1 MIQTM
6 AKYEFINHTADL
18 GIRVRGLSLKE
29 LFENAARAMF
39 DLIADLDTVETRHQM
54 TIEIRGERLEE
65 LLADWLR
72 DLLYRCNG
80 DKYLLKEFKIEKI
93 NLGGLKARI
102 RGEKLDMS
110 RHSLKREIKAVT
122 YHGLEIRKLN
132 RQWQA
137 QIIFDI

>member
-1 MIQTM
+1 MGQ
-6 AKYEFINHTADL
+6 YEFINHTADI
-18 GIRVRGLSLKE
+18 GIKVRGFSRKE
-29 LFENAARAMF
+29 MFENAARAMF
-39 DLIADLDTVETRHQM
+39 DLIVDLDTVETQNQM
-54 TIEIRGERLEE
+54 AIEIRGEQLEE

-72 DLLYRCNG
+72 DLLYRYNG

-93 NLGGLKARI
+93 SPRGLKARV

-110 RHSLKREIKAVT
+110 RHNLRREIKAVT
-122 YHGLEIRKLN
+122 YHDLKIRKLN

>member
-1 MIQTM
+1 MFD
-6 AKYEFINHTADL
+6 YEFINHTADL

-39 DLIADLDTVETRHQM
+39 DLIVDLDTVKTRNQM
-54 TIEIRGERLEE
+54 AIEIRGEQREE

-72 DLLYRCNG
+72 DLLYRYNG
-80 DKYLLKEFKIEKI
+80 DKYLSKEFKIEKI
-93 NLGGLKARI
+93 SPRGLKARV

-110 RHSLKREIKAVT
+110 RHTLRREIKAVT

-132 RQWQA
+132 HEWQA

>member
-1 MIQTM
+1 
-6 AKYEFINHTADL
+6 
-18 GIRVRGLSLKE
+18 
-29 LFENAARAMF
+29 MF

>member
-1 MIQTM
+1 MGQ
-6 AKYEFINHTADL
+6 YEFINHTADI
-18 GIRVRGLSLKE
+18 GIKVRGLSLKE

-39 DLIADLDTVETRHQM
+39 DLIVDLDTVKTRNQM
-54 TIEIRGERLEE
+54 AIEIKGGELEE

-72 DLLYRCNG
+72 DLLYRYNG

-93 NLGGLKARI
+93 SPGALKARV

-110 RHSLKREIKAVT
+110 RHSLRREIKAVT
-122 YHGLEIRKLN
+122 YHDLKIRKLN

>member
-1 MIQTM
+1 MGQ
-6 AKYEFINHTADL
+6 YEFINHTADL
-18 GIRVRGLSLKE
+18 GIKVRGLSLKE

-39 DLIADLDTVETRHQM
+39 DLIVDLDTVKTRNQI
-54 TIEIRGERLEE
+54 TIEIKGGELEE

-72 DLLYRCNG
+72 DILYRCNG
-80 DKYLLKEFKIEKI
+80 DEYLLKEFEIEKI
-93 NLGGLKARI
+93 SPEGLKARV

-122 YHGLEIRKLN
+122 YHDLKIRKLN
-132 RQWQA
+132 YEWQA

>member
-1 MIQTM
+1 MGQ
-6 AKYEFINHTADL
+6 YEFINHTADL
-18 GIRVRGLSLKE
+18 GIKVRGFSLKK

-39 DLIADLDTVETRHQM
+39 DLIVDLDTVKKRNQM
-54 TIEIRGERLEE
+54 TIEIKGGELEE

-72 DLLYRCNG
+72 DILYRCNG

-93 NLGGLKARI
+93 SPEGLKARV

-110 RHSLKREIKAVT
+110 RHTLRREIKAVT
-122 YHGLEIRKLN
+122 YHDLEIRKLN
-132 RQWQA
+132 HEWQA

>member
-1 MIQTM
+1 MIQAM
-6 AKYEFINHTADL
+6 AKYEFINHTTDL
-18 GIRVRGLSLKE
+18 GIRVRGISLKE

-39 DLIADLDTVETRHQM
+39 DLIVDLDTVKTRNQI
-54 TIEIRGERLEE
+54 TIEIKGDELEE

-72 DLLYRCNG
+72 DILYRYNG
-80 DKYLLKEFKIEKI
+80 DEYLLKEFKIEKI
-93 NLGGLKARI
+93 SPEGLKARV

-122 YHGLEIRKLN
+122 YHDLKIKKLN
-132 RQWQA
+132 HEWQA

>member
-1 MIQTM
+1 MGQ
-6 AKYEFINHTADL
+6 YEFINHTADL
-18 GIRVRGLSLKE
+18 GIKVRGLSLKE

-39 DLIADLDTVETRHQM
+39 DLIVDLDTVKTRNQI
-54 TIEIRGERLEE
+54 TIEIKGGELEE

-72 DLLYRCNG
+72 DILYRCNG
-80 DKYLLKEFKIEKI
+80 DEYLLKEFKIEKI
-93 NLGGLKARI
+93 SPEGLKARV

-122 YHGLEIRKLN
+122 YHDLKIRKLN
-132 RQWQA
+132 YEWQA

>member
-1 MIQTM
+1 M
-6 AKYEFINHTADL
+6 AGYEFINHTADL
-18 GIRVRGLSLKE
+18 GIKVRGLSLKE

-39 DLIADLDTVETRHQM
+39 DLIVDLDTVETRNQM
-54 TIEIRGERLEE
+54 TIEIRGEQLEE

-80 DKYLLKEFKIEKI
+80 DQYLLKEFKIGKI
-93 NLGGLKARI
+93 SLGGLKARVG
-102 RGEKLDMS
+102 GEKLDTS
-110 RHSLKREIKAVT
+110 RHSLRREIKAVT
-122 YHGLEIRKLN
+122 YHDLEIRKLN

>member
-1 MIQTM
+1 MGQ
-6 AKYEFINHTADL
+6 YEFINHTADL
-18 GIRVRGLSLKE
+18 GIKVRGLSLKE

-39 DLIADLDTVETRHQM
+39 DLIVDLDTVKTRNQI
-54 TIEIRGERLEE
+54 TIEIKGDELEE

-72 DLLYRCNG
+72 DILYRYNG
-80 DKYLLKEFKIEKI
+80 DEYLLKEFKIEKI
-93 NLGGLKARI
+93 SPEGLKARV

-122 YHGLEIRKLN
+122 YHDLKIKKLN
-132 RQWQA
+132 HEWQA

>member
-1 MIQTM
+1 M

-39 DLIADLDTVETRHQM
+39 DLIVDLDTVETRDQM
-54 TIEIRGERLEE
+54 AIEIKGGELEE

-72 DLLYRCNG
+72 DLLYRYNG

-93 NLGGLKARI
+93 SPRGLKARV

-110 RHSLKREIKAVT
+110 RHTLKREIKAVT

-132 RQWQA
+132 HEWQA